1 MVIKILPSG
10 DITALYKD
18 AVRGVFDSLGQLDV
32 ERASNVEFKDGLW
45 YVMNENGEPLIAEGF
60 VYRDNAISA
69 EISFLENSL

>member
-18 AVRGVFDSLGQLDV
+18 TARVLFDSLGRLDV

-45 YVMNENGEPLIAEGF
+45 YVMDENGEPLIPEGF